1 MASAPSLASRF
12 SFTNL
17 KAGLKKYGKAGIY
30 TYFGLSTCVTAS
42 FYVAIESH
50 VDVRS
55 ILGLKKASDEQEEG
69 KEPSFVERFL
79 IGKGSNLALAILCSK
94 MLIPIKVPAAMALT
108 PYVQRVLDKFV
119 TKVPK
124 VARP

>member
-1 MASAPSLASRF
+1 MAAPSLASRF

-55 ILGLKKASDEQEEG
+55 ILGMKKAEEQEAG

-94 MLIPIKVPAAMALT
+94 MLIPVKVPAAMALT
-108 PYVQRVLDKFV
+108 PYVQRLLDKIA